1 MIKLQIKQLAFI
13 PFNVPS
19 SKNSKQKTKTGLIVN
34 GKAVAKYLRLLGVK
48 SYSCRRGS
56 KYMEDYKT
64 RPNIFAEC
72 MKDWIKPEGFSHI
85 GFHFVRQTMTLFDF
99 NNMTQIIQDLM
110 VAGNYLDEDNI
121 NVMLPVNL
129 KLNGKR
135 WNKNKDNPGIYIAEL
150 IDYPEFDLADYYDFI

>member
-19 SKNSKQKTKTGLIVN
+19 SKNSKQKTKTRLIVN
-34 GKAVAKYLRLLGVK
+34 GKAVAKYLRVLGVK